1 MVCRIPSRRAAS
13 IALCGLLHL
22 PGLSAVDPECR
33 DRFYWPFSNASIW
46 NTPIGSNASFVPA
59 EIYNISYS
67 VGCALRIGAAAS
79 LRTVCPGWNTTWTP
93 AVCLTVGCCYDPI
106 TPDPNDVPWCYRP
119 GGRPPQWGFHN
130 DGDLIVLS
138 TASNPLVPWLNQG
151 NWNPGNHCSATG
163 PQATAVPLPADFV
176 TPCGG
181 GNNAMALLLPDNC
194 TLVQMQPAFRQDA
207 ESPLLALYH
216 EGGPVPFPW
225 EISITGDGAAGAHG
239 GSGLSSMGGT
249 IRSGEL
255 RPSSPPLRHALKLE
269 LFAHDYYFSNGT
281 AAPYTEVSRCRHA
294 NHDLRPRGFC
304 TFCSAFGGQHWAVM
318 GMHMTRQVH
327 SLTTAPYQVCSLAR
341 CWLFRQG
348 GSCQW

>member
-138 TASNPLVPWLNQG
+138 TASNPIVPWLNQG

-194 TLVQMQPAFRQDA
+194 TLVQMQPAFRRRREPSA
-207 ESPLLALYH
+207 CALSRRRPCPISLGNQH
-216 EGGPVPFPW
+216 HRRWCCGRTRGLRLVKHGWNHQVWRVAPVVSAP
-225 EISITGDGAAGAHG
+225 STCTKAGA
-239 GSGLSSMGGT
+239 L
-249 IRSGEL
+249 
-255 RPSSPPLRHALKLE
+255 
-269 LFAHDYYFSNGT
+269 
-281 AAPYTEVSRCRHA
+281 
-294 NHDLRPRGFC
+294 C
-304 TFCSAFGGQHWAVM
+304 T
-318 GMHMTRQVH
+318 
-327 SLTTAPYQVCSLAR
+327 
-341 CWLFRQG
+341 
-348 GSCQW
+348 